1 MIKSIRYGLMVCLFS
16 MHLVTLWGQDLHFS
30 QFMNSP
36 LLTNPANAGFIP
48 DGDYRLGANYR
59 NQWASVT
66 AFPYKTMSLFGDMQV
81 MPDPEANGWIGLG
94 GLVLRDVAG
103 TGVLTSTKAYGAIA
117 YHQMLGVGS
126 LLSVGFNVGW
136 SNKQINTQGLSF
148 PSQWNGQ
155 FFDIHQ
161 TGAPSLLTNQSNY
174 LDLQTGLNY
183 AYFPNDKV
191 WLNGGVSVMHVNRP
205 RESFFASSDS
215 AGNRLSMRYNGFFNS
230 SFKLND
236 RLIIS
241 PAAYYTLQARSS
253 QLMGSVQARYNAS
266 GDGTTEL
273 LAGLAYRHRESVIPM
288 LGVGMNDLMF
298 TFSYDVTLSGLNA
311 FNGARGAFEFSLVKQ
326 GRRDKYRGN
335 GRESMCP
342 SFRY

>member
-1 MIKSIRYGLMVCLFS
+1 MKKALRYGWICTMLMMGIGP
-16 MHLVTLWGQDLHFS
+16 MHAQDLHFS
-30 QFMNSP
+30 QFTNSP

-48 DGDYRLGANYR
+48 DGDYRLGVNYR
-59 NQWASVT
+59 NQWSSVT
-66 AFPYKTMSLFGDMQV
+66 AFPYKTMSVFGDMQL
-81 MPDPEANGWIGLG
+81 MTDPEANGWIGLG
-94 GLVLRDVAG
+94 GIVLRDVAG
-103 TGVLTSTKAYGAIA
+103 ASVLTSTKAYGAVA
-117 YHQMLGVGS
+117 YHQMLGSGS

-161 TGAPSLLTNQSNY
+161 AGAPVLMTNQSNY

-183 AYFPNDKV
+183 AYFPNDRV
-191 WLNGGVSVMHVNRP
+191 WLNGGISVMHVNRP
-205 RESFFASSDS
+205 RESFFAATDS
-215 AGNRLSMRYNGFFNS
+215 ADNRLSMRYNGFFNS

-236 RLIIS
+236 RLIVS
-241 PAAYYTLQARSS
+241 PAAYYSLQARSS
-253 QLMGSVQARYNAS
+253 QIMGSVIARYNAS
-266 GDGTTEL
+266 GDGATEL
-273 LAGLAYRHRESVIPM
+273 LAGLSYRHLESVIP
-288 LGVGMNDLMF
+288 LVGIGLNELVF

-311 FNGARGAFEFSLVKQ
+311 FNGARGAFEFSLIKQ
-326 GRRDKYRGN
+326 GRRDRYRGN

>member
-1 MIKSIRYGLMVCLFS
+1 MRRFVRYGWMVWMLLLGGLTPS
-16 MHLVTLWGQDLHFS
+16 AQDLHFS

-48 DGDYRLGANYR
+48 DGDYRMGANYR

-66 AFPYKTMSLFGDMQV
+66 AFPYKTMSIYGDMQL
-81 MPDPEANGWIGLG
+81 MPNPDANGWIGLG
-94 GLVLRDVAG
+94 GLLLRDVAG
-103 TGVLTSTKAYGAIA
+103 ASVLTSTKAYGAIA

-136 SNKQINTQGLSF
+136 SNKQINTQGLTF

-155 FFDIHQ
+155 FFDVHQ
-161 TGAPSLLTNQSNY
+161 TGAPVLMTNQSNY

-183 AYFPNDKV
+183 AYFPNDRV

-205 RESFFASSDS
+205 RESFFAATDT
-215 AGNRLSMRYNGFFNS
+215 ADNRLSMRYNGFFNS

-236 RLIIS
+236 RVILS
-241 PAAYYTLQARSS
+241 PSAYYTLQARSS
-253 QLMGSVQARYNAS
+253 QVMGSVIARYNAS
-266 GDGTTEL
+266 GDGTTEI
-273 LAGLAYRHRESVIPM
+273 LAGLAYRHRESLIP
-288 LGVGMNDLMF
+288 LVGIGLNELVF
-298 TFSYDVTLSGLNA
+298 TFSYDATLSQLNA
-311 FNGARGAFEFSLVKQ
+311 FNGTRGAFELSLVKQ
-326 GRRDKYRGN
+326 GRRDRYRGN

>member
-1 MIKSIRYGLMVCLFS
+1 MKKALRYGWIGTMLLGSVLS
-16 MHLVTLWGQDLHFS
+16 LRAQDLHFS

-59 NQWASVT
+59 NQWSSVT
-66 AFPYKTMSLFGDMQV
+66 AFPYKTMSLFGDMQL
-81 MPDPEANGWIGLG
+81 MTDPEANGWIGLG
-94 GLVLRDVAG
+94 GIVLRDVAG
-103 TGVLTSTKAYGAIA
+103 ASVLTSTKAYGAVA
-117 YHQMLGVGS
+117 YHQMLGSGS
-126 LLSVGFNVGW
+126 LLSLGFNVGW

-161 TGAPSLLTNQSNY
+161 AGAPVLMTNQSNY

-183 AYFPNDKV
+183 AYFPNDRV

-205 RESFFASSDS
+205 RESFFAANDS
-215 AGNRLSMRYNGFFNS
+215 ADNRLSMRYNGFFNS

-236 RLIIS
+236 RLIVS

-253 QLMGSVQARYNAS
+253 QLMGSVLARYNAS
-266 GDGTTEL
+266 GDGATEL
-273 LAGLAYRHRESVIPM
+273 LAGLAYRHGESVIPL
-288 LGVGMNDLMF
+288 LGIGLNELTF
-298 TFSYDVTLSGLNA
+298 TFSYDVTLSGLSA
-311 FNGARGAFEFSLVKQ
+311 FNGARGAFEFSLIKQ
-326 GRRDKYRGN
+326 GRRDRYRGN

>member
-1 MIKSIRYGLMVCLFS
+1 MMRFLRYEILSMLFVCMS
-16 MHLVTLWGQDLHFS
+16 ATTNAQDLHFS

-48 DGDYRLGANYR
+48 DGDYRMGAQYR
-59 NQWASVT
+59 NQWSSVT

-81 MPDPEANGWIGLG
+81 MQNPDANGWIGFG
-94 GLVLRDVAG
+94 GLLLRDVAG
-103 TGVLTSTKAYGAIA
+103 AGVLTSTKAYGAVA
-117 YHQMLGVGS
+117 YHQMLGEGS
-126 LLSVGFNVGW
+126 LLSLGFNVGW

-155 FFDIHQ
+155 FFDVHQ
-161 TGAPSLLTNQSNY
+161 TGAPVLLTNQSNY

-183 AYFPNDKV
+183 AYFPNDRV

-205 RESFFASSDS
+205 RESFFASTGGVD
-215 AGNRLSMRYNGFFNS
+215 NRLSVRYNGFFNS

-236 RLIIS
+236 RVILS
-241 PAAYYTLQARSS
+241 PSAYYTLQARSS
-253 QLMGSVQARYNAS
+253 QIMGSLIGRYNAS
-266 GDGTTEL
+266 GDGATEL
-273 LAGLAYRHRESVIPM
+273 LAGIGYRHRESIIPI
-288 LGVGMNDLMF
+288 VGIGLNELVF

-311 FNGARGAFEFSLVKQ
+311 FNGARGAFELSLIKQ
-326 GRRDKYRGN
+326 GRRDRYRGN

>member
-1 MIKSIRYGLMVCLFS
+1 MMRFLRYEIISMLFVCIS
-16 MHLVTLWGQDLHFS
+16 ASTNAQDLHFS

-48 DGDYRLGANYR
+48 DGDYRVGAQYR
-59 NQWASVT
+59 NQWSSVT

-81 MPDPEANGWIGLG
+81 MPDPDANGWIGLG
-94 GLVLRDVAG
+94 GLLLRDVAG
-103 TGVLTSTKAYGAIA
+103 VGVLTSTKAYGAVA
-117 YHQMLGVGS
+117 YHQMLGEGS
-126 LLSVGFNVGW
+126 LLSLGFNVGW

-155 FFDIHQ
+155 FFDVHQ
-161 TGAPSLLTNQSNY
+161 TGAPVLLTNQSNY

-183 AYFPNDKV
+183 AYFPNDRV

-205 RESFFASSDS
+205 RESFFAATGGVD
-215 AGNRLSMRYNGFFNS
+215 NRLSVRYNGFFNS

-236 RLIIS
+236 RVILS
-241 PAAYYTLQARSS
+241 PSAYYTLQARSS
-253 QLMGSVQARYNAS
+253 QIMGSLIGRYNAS

-273 LAGLAYRHRESVIPM
+273 LAGIGYRHRESIIPI
-288 LGVGMNDLMF
+288 VGIGLNELVF
-298 TFSYDVTLSGLNA
+298 NFSYDVTLSGLNA
-311 FNGARGAFEFSLVKQ
+311 FNGARGAFELSLIKQ
-326 GRRDKYRGN
+326 GRRDRYRGN

>member
-1 MIKSIRYGLMVCLFS
+1 MMRFLRYEIISMLFVCIS
-16 MHLVTLWGQDLHFS
+16 ASTNAQDLHFS

-48 DGDYRLGANYR
+48 DGDYRMGAQYR
-59 NQWASVT
+59 NQWSSVT

-81 MPDPEANGWIGLG
+81 MPDPDANGWIGLG
-94 GLVLRDVAG
+94 GLLLRDVAG
-103 TGVLTSTKAYGAIA
+103 AGVLTSTKAYGAVA
-117 YHQMLGVGS
+117 YHQMLGEGS
-126 LLSVGFNVGW
+126 LLSLGFNVGW

-155 FFDIHQ
+155 FFDVHQ
-161 TGAPSLLTNQSNY
+161 TGAPVLLTNQSNY

-183 AYFPNDKV
+183 AYFPNDRV

-205 RESFFASSDS
+205 RESFFAATGGVD
-215 AGNRLSMRYNGFFNS
+215 NRLSVRYNGFFNS

-236 RLIIS
+236 RVILS
-241 PAAYYTLQARSS
+241 PSAYYTLQARSS
-253 QLMGSVQARYNAS
+253 QIMGSLIGRYNVS

-273 LAGLAYRHRESVIPM
+273 LAGVGYRHRESIIPI
-288 LGVGMNDLMF
+288 VGIGLNELVF

-311 FNGARGAFEFSLVKQ
+311 FNGARGAFELSLIKQ
-326 GRRDKYRGN
+326 GRRDRYRGN

>member
-1 MIKSIRYGLMVCLFS
+1 MKPRLRYGWMLGLLLGCLQ
-16 MHLVTLWGQDLHFS
+16 LLQGQDLHFS

-59 NQWASVT
+59 NQWSSIT
-66 AFPYKTMSLFGDMQV
+66 AFPYKTMSLFGDVQV
-81 MPDPEANGWIGLG
+81 MPNPDGNGWIGLG
-94 GLVLRDVAG
+94 GILLRDVAG
-103 TGVLTSTKAYGAIA
+103 ASVLTSTKAYGAVA
-117 YHQMLGVGS
+117 YHQMLGISS

-155 FFDIHQ
+155 FFDVHQ
-161 TGAPSLLTNQSNY
+161 TGAPVLLTNQSNY

-183 AYFPNDKV
+183 AYFPNERV
-191 WLNGGVSVMHVNRP
+191 WLNAGVSAMHLNRP
-205 RESFFASSDS
+205 RESFFADN
-215 AGNRLSMRYNGFFNS
+215 GTNENRLSMRYNGFFNS

-236 RLIIS
+236 RLILS
-241 PAAYYTLQARSS
+241 PAAYYTFQARSS
-253 QLMGSVQARYNAS
+253 QLMGSILARYNAS
-266 GDGTTEL
+266 GDGATEL
-273 LAGLAYRHRESVIPM
+273 LAGMGYRHRESFIPM
-288 LGVGMNDLMF
+288 LGIGLNELML
-298 TFSYDVTLSGLNA
+298 TFSYDVTLSELNT
-311 FNGARGAFEFSLVKQ
+311 FNGARGAFEFSIVKQ
-326 GRRDKYRGN
+326 GRRDRYRGN